1 MGNHD
6 NKIKNELAYF
16 YAVVKNMDLNDN
28 IKQSKINE
36 HEILLEEYIYDYF
49 SNLNNMDKQL
59 SDADSLNW
67 IELIENDNLRDAI
80 CGLNEEEKMLLNY
93 VFYERRTQSE
103 IAEIY
108 DVTHQNVSKKI
119 IRILKKIKI
128 FLLNR

>member
-28 IKQSKINE
+28 IKKSKINE

-103 IAEIY
+103 LSKVYNIAQ
-108 DVTHQNVSKKI
+108 QNVGK
-119 IRILKKIKI
+119 RITKLLKKLKI
-128 FLLNR
+128 FLSNK

>member
-16 YAVVKNMDLNDN
+16 YAVVKNMDLNDS

-80 CGLNEEEKMLLNY
+80 RGLNEEEKMLLNY